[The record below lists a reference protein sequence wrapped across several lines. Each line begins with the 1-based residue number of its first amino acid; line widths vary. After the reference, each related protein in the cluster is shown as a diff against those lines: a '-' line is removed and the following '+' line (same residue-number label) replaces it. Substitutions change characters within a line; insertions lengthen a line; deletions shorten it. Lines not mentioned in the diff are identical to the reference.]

1 MEPQAD
7 TTEATEHT
15 HTTANIYTNSRY
27 AFGVAHDFGMLWEQC
42 GFLTSSGNKIVNV
55 LHIQELLSAIFLSA
69 VQLLLRFQGIRNL
82 TLEAKGKHLADMSA
96 RNAALKGINGASLVA
111 QW

>member
-1 MEPQAD
+1 
-7 TTEATEHT
+7 
-15 HTTANIYTNSRY
+15 
-27 AFGVAHDFGMLWEQC
+27 MLWEQC
-42 GFLTSSGNKIVNV
+42 GFLTSSRNKILNV
-55 LHIQELLSAIFLSA
+55 LHVQELLCTILLSA

-96 RNAALKGINGASLVA
+96 SNAALKGINGASLVA

>member
-1 MEPQAD
+1 VY
-7 TTEATEHT
+7 
-15 HTTANIYTNSRY
+15 NI
-27 AFGVAHDFGMLWEQC
+27 F
-42 GFLTSSGNKIVNV
+42 IV
-55 LHIQELLSAIFLSA
+55 LFLSA

-96 RNAALKGINGASLVA
+96 SNAALKGINGASLVA